1 MTDLPDSQT
10 FLSTESMSGQPV
22 ERAAGP
28 LVPAGWNYEATV
40 TEVEAIINRIEMGE
54 LELAEVF
61 DQFAT
66 AVERL
71 RQCETFLTRQQQQ
84 VDVLIETLLDE
95 PDSL

>member
-1 MTDLPDSQT
+1 MTDVPDSQSP
-10 FLSTESMSGQPV
+10 LSNPSASPAS
-22 ERAAGP
+22 ERAVSP
-28 LVPAGWNYEATV
+28 VFPADWNYEATV
-40 TEVEAIINRIEMGE
+40 TEVEAIISRIEMGE

-95 PDSL
+95 PDSF